1 MGSRFHKSINLGGGM
16 KLNIGKGSVGF
27 SVGTKGARIS
37 VNSRGKATTSVGIP
51 GSGLSYVSTTQIGQK
66 KHGEASALPDA
77 APAVNQE
84 KAPACVWCGR
94 KRKLLESFN
103 KYGFCMS
110 CKQEVRTDIESKKQ
124 DISLFISQFEN
135 QEIRMSEARI
145 LEAVEEHLAT
155 LDELEELRS
164 RVPMFKSSLD
174 DIRAKL
180 QEIKAVLAARIENK
194 P

>member
-1 MGSRFHKSINLGGGM
+1 
-16 KLNIGKGSVGF
+16 
-27 SVGTKGARIS
+27 
-37 VNSRGKATTSVGIP
+37 
-51 GSGLSYVSTTQIGQK
+51 
-66 KHGEASALPDA
+66 
-77 APAVNQE
+77 
-84 KAPACVWCGR
+84 
-94 KRKLLESFN
+94 
-103 KYGFCMS
+103 MS